1 MRSRHSREADLTRL
15 ALRITESLSP
25 YCGCNIAVDLN
36 VGDATAALGER
47 YREEILKELHA
58 YYREEMQIYDYAIRL
73 GELMMLMEVF
83 EVTFFEI

>member
-1 MRSRHSREADLTRL
+1 M
-15 ALRITESLSP
+15 
-25 YCGCNIAVDLN
+25 DLN